1 MGRVGLLTQVLGCGW
16 LCIGTA
22 YAFPQEHLKDAR
34 AGIKFEDRKMT
45 RVALEKAHVS
55 FSNAEGVIPNDV
67 LGSYWY
73 YKGLVSLQRNKNSRA
88 MDEFRQALTVDNE
101 FKWERDLSDDTDAR
115 RLFEAL
121 RSEVQGRDVVSPKV
135 PKKTGEA
142 QMYIDGTRVRQGDW
156 AAVGLRLAQVQC
168 PKGDVYGVWHDFRKN
183 KDELDWFA
191 MCPYE
196 VDTSVVIVALPV
208 EDDFGLD
215 PFGDEEP
222 QPVES
227 DVPGEDDTVAQATV
241 APEPSEESTEESSE
255 ETTGGIASGVVTDE
269 KGEPLVIP
277 LANDAESDASSEDGG
292 LTHEVAT
299 RQSFWSN
306 RNIVMIA
313 GGGLVTAGV
322 ITQYTVVK
330 PSRDMVEWGRRNP
343 TELSRY
349 QADILTERF
358 IQRRAASVAVLGAGV
373 AVIGTGYFF
382 MTSTGVQPYLS
393 SSGVGLHGRW

>member
-1 MGRVGLLTQVLGCGW
+1 MARVGLLTQVLGCGW

-22 YAFPQEHLKDAR
+22 YAFPQKHLKAAR
-34 AGIKFEDRKMT
+34 EGIEAEDRKAT
-45 RVALEKAHVS
+45 RDALESAYTS
-55 FSNAEGVIPNDV
+55 FAEAEGVIPNDV

-73 YKGLVSLQRNKNSRA
+73 YRGLVSLQRNKNTRA
-88 MDEFRQALTVDNE
+88 MEEFRQALTVDNE
-101 FKWERDLSDDTDAR
+101 FKWDRDLSDDTDAR

-168 PKGDVYGVWHDFRKN
+168 PKGDVYGVWHDFSKT
-183 KDELDWFA
+183 KHALDWLA

-208 EDDFGLD
+208 EDEFGLD
-215 PFGDEEP
+215 PFGDEES
-222 QPVES
+222 QPVVA
-227 DVPGEDDTVAQATV
+227 DVPAEEDAAVKATV
-241 APEPSEESTEESSE
+241 VPDPPKESEGKSAE
-255 ETTGGIASGVVTDE
+255 ETTGGTGSGVVTDDD
-269 KGEPLVIP
+269 GEPPVSP
-277 LANDAESDASSEDGG
+277 SAADEEAAVSSEEGV

-299 RQSFWSN
+299 RQSFWSS
-306 RNIVMIA
+306 RNIVMLA

-322 ITQYTVVK
+322 ISQFTVVK
-330 PSRDMVEWGRRNP
+330 PAHEMVKWGRRNP

-358 IQRRAASVAVLGAGV
+358 VQRRAASVAVLGAGV
-373 AVIGTGYFF
+373 AVVGTGYFF
-382 MTSTGVQPYLS
+382 MNSTGVQPYLS
-393 SSGVGLHGRW
+393 GSGVGLHGRW